1 MSVQEFRYTICPVS
15 NAGFIAAN
23 RDEFVK
29 QAYEKLGVSPTRLQ
43 TLPRDRWHVHFD
55 YQDDALFREGGN
67 IPPIW
72 AKSSGA
78 EPVLIGIAFLYV
90 RHYVLVRIDS
100 DINRIED
107 LRGKKLGVPSR
118 PGPIV
123 DWYHAAVLRG
133 YGTALNA
140 RGVTP
145 GEVQFIDLPA
155 GQSHSDFGTVE
166 SGALDTGTV
175 DAIFARFV
183 FAQRLLASGKYK
195 AVYETSADPEYVWP
209 VNNEHPNILTVSR
222 SLAESAPEV
231 VVEWVKQ
238 TVRAA
243 RWAKTH
249 YPETVELFSRQLDG
263 SPGEVI
269 ATLQPG
275 FNYTLEPSLSTKGLI
290 ALESQKRFLFDHGV
304 ISRDFDIETWKNDYF
319 LNTALQELEAEA
331 G

>member
-1 MSVQEFRYTICPVS
+1 MSVQEFRYTICPVG

-29 QAYEKLGVSPTRLQ
+29 KAYEKREITPIRLQ
-43 TLPRDRWHVHFD
+43 TLPQDRWHVHFD

-67 IPPIW
+67 TPPIW
-72 AKSSGA
+72 AKSTGA

-100 DINRIED
+100 DIGRAED
-107 LRGKKLGVPSR
+107 LRGKKLGVPVR

-123 DWYHAAVLRG
+123 DWYSAAVLRG
-133 YGTALNA
+133 YETALNA
-140 RGVTP
+140 RGVAP
-145 GEVQFIDLPA
+145 GEVQYIELPA
-155 GQSHSDFGTVE
+155 GQSHSDFGTIE
-166 SGALDTGTV
+166 SDALDAGTV

-183 FAQRLLASGKYK
+183 FAQRLLATGKYR
-195 AVYETSADPEYVWP
+195 AVYETSADPEYLWP

-222 SLAESAPEV
+222 GLAESAPEV

-238 TVRAA
+238 TIKAA
-243 RWAKTH
+243 RWAKNH
-249 YPETVELFSRQLDG
+249 YAETVELFSRQLG
-263 SPGEVI
+263 GTPGEVI
-269 ATLQPG
+269 AALRPG
-275 FNYTLEPSLSTKGLI
+275 FNYTLEPSLSAKGLVAI
-290 ALESQKRFLFDHGV
+290 ESQKRFLFDHRV